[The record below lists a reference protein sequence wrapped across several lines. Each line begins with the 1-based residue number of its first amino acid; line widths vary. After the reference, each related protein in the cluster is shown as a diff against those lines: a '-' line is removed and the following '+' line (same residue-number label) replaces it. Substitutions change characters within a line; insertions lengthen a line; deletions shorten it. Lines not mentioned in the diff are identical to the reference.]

1 MISKELNSSLIKFLS
16 EIISGENSVQINREV
31 LSESADFDAH
41 QIFNYL
47 LSTDENN
54 ITILDIKKYLNEN
67 GIEILEQEAKLI
79 ILFYDINLDGKL
91 SFDEFVNF
99 VRSEKSSL
107 NNKTFRIQDT
117 NLSFS
122 INYSLCKLFQIEIA
136 VTKRI
141 LNVLKELKSRKDFNV
156 HDIFHTLKSNTFIT
170 LQSLKNYLIKNNL
183 DFLDSDIKLLMN
195 RLDINKDGKVDL
207 CEFHS
212 LLGFDKCQYTYLCRQ
227 KCTNCGISYCK
238 DCFLEKHGCDL
249 IHNPLDKRNNKLDKK
264 ENIENKNPNII
275 INEEKENNENINN
288 KNNNINSVTKENSIE
303 IKELNDYIKFLLKGE
318 NKIENIKI
326 NLSKIQDFSVED
338 AFRIFEKNGRG
349 YLDRDDIKYGLSV
362 LNLYPSEYNLDLFI
376 KRYDL
381 QKKGFISYEDFFDMV
396 VPFEKEYR
404 LNMNKRIP
412 KSNCPQS
419 YLGKEINN
427 MLNTLF
433 KFLIDF
439 ENKANIEKKS
449 LNIDFK
455 DVFNELDTEKQGYFN
470 FENFLEYLKGYELI
484 EENINPDLLYIRL
497 DKNRNGIIDL
507 EEFAEEMIP
516 L

>member
-1 MISKELNSSLIKFLS
+1 MLSKELNNSLIKFLS
-16 EIISGENSVQINREV
+16 ELINCENSVQINREV

-67 GIEILEQEAKLI
+67 GIEISEQEAKLI
-79 ILFYDINLDGKL
+79 ILFYDINFDGKL
-91 SFDEFVNF
+91 SFDEFLNF
-99 VRSEKSSL
+99 VRGEKSSL

-117 NLSFS
+117 NLSFN
-122 INYSLCKLFQIEIA
+122 INYSLCKLFQTEIT

-141 LNVLKELKSRKDFNV
+141 LNVLKELRSKKEFNV
-156 HDIFHTLKSNTFIT
+156 HDIFHALKSGTFIT

-183 DFLDSDIKLLMN
+183 DFLDSDIKFLMK

-212 LLGFDKCQYTYLCRQ
+212 LLSFDKCQYTSLCKQ
-227 KCTNCGISYCK
+227 KCTKCGISYCK
-238 DCFLEKHGCDL
+238 DCFSEKHGCNL
-249 IHNPLDKRNNKLDKK
+249 IHSPLDKIKNKAAKK

-275 INEEKENNENINN
+275 LNEENENNENIDN
-288 KNNNINSVTKENSIE
+288 KNNNITKENSLE

-326 NLSKIQDFSVED
+326 NLSKIPDFSVED

-349 YLDRDDIKYGLSV
+349 YLDREDIKYGLSV

-396 VPFEKEYR
+396 VPFEKEFR

-427 MLNTLF
+427 MLNSLF

-470 FENFLEYLKGYELI
+470 FENFLDYLKGYELI

-507 EEFAEEMIP
+507 EEFAEEMLP

>member
-1 MISKELNSSLIKFLS
+1 MLSKELNNSLIKFLS
-16 EIISGENSVQINREV
+16 ELINCENAVQINREV

-41 QIFNYL
+41 QIFNYI

-54 ITILDIKKYLNEN
+54 ITILDIKKYLNDN
-67 GIEILEQEAKLI
+67 GIEISEQEAKLI
-79 ILFYDINLDGKL
+79 ILFYDINFDGKL
-91 SFDEFVNF
+91 SFEEFLNF

-117 NLSFS
+117 NLSFN
-122 INYSLCKLFQIEIA
+122 INYSLCKLFQTEIT

-141 LNVLKELKSRKDFNV
+141 RNVLKELRSKKEFNV
-156 HDIFHTLKSNTFIT
+156 HDIFHALKSGTFIT
-170 LQSLKNYLIKNNL
+170 LQSLKNYLIKNN
-183 DFLDSDIKLLMN
+183 
-195 RLDINKDGKVDL
+195 
-207 CEFHS
+207 
-212 LLGFDKCQYTYLCRQ
+212 FDKCQYISLCKQ
-227 KCTNCGISYCK
+227 KCTKCGISYCK

-249 IHNPLDKRNNKLDKK
+249 IHNPLDKIKNKAAKK

-275 INEEKENNENINN
+275 LNEENENNENIDN
-288 KNNNINSVTKENSIE
+288 KNNNITKENSLE

-326 NLSKIQDFSVED
+326 NLSKIPDFSVED

-349 YLDRDDIKYGLSV
+349 YLDREDIKYGLSV

-396 VPFEKEYR
+396 VPFEKEFR

-427 MLNTLF
+427 MLNSLF

-470 FENFLEYLKGYELI
+470 FENFLDYLKGYELI

>member
-1 MISKELNSSLIKFLS
+1 MISKEVKNSLITLFS
-16 EIISGENSVQINREV
+16 ELISGENTVKINRDV

-41 QIFNYL
+41 QIFSYL
-47 LSTDENN
+47 LSTNNNDN

-67 GIEILEQEAKLI
+67 GIEISEQEAKLI
-79 ILFYDINLDGKL
+79 VLFYDLNSDGKL
-91 SFDEFVNF
+91 SFDEFINL
-99 VRSEKSSL
+99 VRSEKASL
-107 NNKTFRIQDT
+107 NNKLFRIQDA

-122 INYSLCKLFQIEIA
+122 INYSLCKLFQKEISVA
-136 VTKRI
+136 KRI
-141 LNVLKELKSRKDFNV
+141 LDVLEKFKSKKDFNI
-156 HDIFHTLKSNTFIT
+156 HNLYHSLKSNKFIT
-170 LQSLKNYLIKNNL
+170 AQSLKNFLLENNVT
-183 DFLDSDIKLLMN
+183 FLDSDIKLLIS
-195 RLDINKDGKVDL
+195 RLDLNKDGKIDF

-212 LLGFDKCQYTYLCRQ
+212 LLCFNKCQYTCLIKQ
-227 KCTNCGISYCK
+227 KCTNCGASYCK
-238 DCFLEKHGCDL
+238 ECFIEKHGCNL
-249 IHNPLDKRNNKLDKK
+249 ILNKSDKSENKKDKK
-264 ENIENKNPNII
+264 DNIENENPNII
-275 INEEKENNENINN
+275 NEEN
-288 KNNNINSVTKENSIE
+288 NNNINTVVKENSIE

-318 NKIENIKI
+318 NQIENIKI
-326 NLSKIQDFSVED
+326 NLSKISDFSVED

-362 LNLYPSEYNLDLFI
+362 LNIYPSEYNLDLFI

-381 QKKGFISYEDFFDMV
+381 QKKGFISYEDFYDMV
-396 VPFEKEYR
+396 VPFEKEFR
-404 LNMNKRIP
+404 LEMNKRIP

-470 FENFLEYLKGYELI
+470 FDNFLDYLKEYELI

-507 EEFAEEMIP
+507 EEFEDEMLP

>member
-1 MISKELNSSLIKFLS
+1 MLSKELNNSLIKFLS
-16 EIISGENSVQINREV
+16 ELINCENSVQINREV

-47 LSTDENN
+47 LSTEENN
-54 ITILDIKKYLNEN
+54 ITILDIKKYLNDN
-67 GIEILEQEAKLI
+67 GIEISEQEAKLI
-79 ILFYDINLDGKL
+79 TLFYDINFDGKL
-91 SFDEFVNF
+91 SFEEFLNF
-99 VRSEKSSL
+99 VRCEKSSL

-117 NLSFS
+117 NLSFN
-122 INYSLCKLFQIEIA
+122 INYSLCKLFQTEIT

-141 LNVLKELKSRKDFNV
+141 LNVLKELRSKKEFNV
-156 HDIFHTLKSNTFIT
+156 HDIFHALKSGTFIT
-170 LQSLKNYLIKNNL
+170 LQNLKNYLIKNNL
-183 DFLDSDIKLLMN
+183 DFLDSDVKLLMK

-212 LLGFDKCQYTYLCRQ
+212 LLSFDKCQYTPICKQ
-227 KCTNCGISYCK
+227 KCTKCGISYCK
-238 DCFLEKHGCDL
+238 DCFSEKHGCNL
-249 IHNPLDKRNNKLDKK
+249 IHSPLDKIKNKATKK

-275 INEEKENNENINN
+275 LNEENENNENIDN
-288 KNNNINSVTKENSIE
+288 KNNNITKENSIE

-326 NLSKIQDFSVED
+326 NLSKIPDFSVED

-349 YLDRDDIKYGLSV
+349 YLDREDIKYGLSV

-396 VPFEKEYR
+396 VPFEKEFR

-427 MLNTLF
+427 MLNSLF

-470 FENFLEYLKGYELI
+470 FENFLDYLKGYELI

-507 EEFAEEMIP
+507 EEFAEEMLP